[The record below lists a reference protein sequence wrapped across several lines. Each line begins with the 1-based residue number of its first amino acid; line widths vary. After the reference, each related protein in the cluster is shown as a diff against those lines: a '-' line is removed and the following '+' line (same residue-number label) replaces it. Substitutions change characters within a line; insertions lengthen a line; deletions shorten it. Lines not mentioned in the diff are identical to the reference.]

1 MSNQK
6 SRESFLVHV
15 MNNGFS
21 RAAASFSRFMGNNV
35 KISTIQAGIAKHND
49 LPITPDGKGDI
60 YILITQIIGELSGK
74 SYFIFNEDQSNNL
87 AMLAGHSSSVH
98 VDEPMKEALL
108 TEIDNIISAA
118 VISELSEALQMEIYG
133 DVPILK
139 RIPQAALREFI
150 DKENQHAD
158 AAGSLIS
165 STVFQFNVDKH
176 IHPQFL
182 WKLSEKVFDM
192 IPSERLI
199 TR

>member
-6 SRESFLVHV
+6 SRENFLIHV

-21 RAAASFSRFMGNNV
+21 RAAASFSKFMGNNV
-35 KISTIQAGIAKHND
+35 KISSSQTAIARQND

-60 YILITQIIGELSGK
+60 YILITQIIGDLSGK
-74 SYFIFNEDQSNNL
+74 SYFVFNEDQSNNL

-118 VISELSEALQMEIYG
+118 VISELSEALQTEIYG
-133 DVPILK
+133 DVPVLK
-139 RIPQAALREFI
+139 KVPQSGLKEFLE
-150 DKENQHAD
+150 KENQHGD
-158 AAGSLIS
+158 ASGSLIS

-176 IHPQFL
+176 IHPQFH
-182 WKLSEKVFDM
+182 WKLSEKVYDM